1 MNKKLISL
9 ICAISCSFLWGTAF
23 IAQDMGMDY
32 IGPFSFSA
40 GRMFL
45 GFITLIPFFFSF
57 LNLKRLKKK
66 KFSYNTIL
74 IYLFSLLGFFLSGGF
89 ALQQYSL
96 LYTDVANSAIFTIF
110 YVLIVPAISYFLFSK
125 KFHWSVWPSVFVCI
139 IGGFLLTEINNVTVR
154 LGDTLV
160 LLGAFFWAFHIVYL
174 SKFLKLFNYPIAI
187 TMGTCLIGSII
198 TFIPSLVFENIT
210 LGNLLLEKN
219 ELLYAGVLSS
229 GIAFLLQ
236 AYSQQNLSPAPVA
249 IIFSLEGVFAAI
261 FGWMILNQ
269 FLNDLKIFGIVLIL
283 VAVIFSQLAP
293 IYGKKYYGRN

>member
-9 ICAISCSFLWGTAF
+9 VCAVSCSFIWGSAF

-32 IGPFSFSA
+32 IGPFSFTS

-45 GFITLIPFFFSF
+45 GFISLVPFFFIF
-57 LNLKRLKKK
+57 EFKKIKEK
-66 KFSYNTIL
+66 KFSYNIVL
-74 IYLFSLLGFFLSGGF
+74 FYLSLLGFFLSGGN

-125 KFHWSVWPSVFVCI
+125 KIHWSVWPSVFVCI

-154 LGDTLV
+154 LGDSLV

-187 TMGTCLIGSII
+187 TMGACLIGSII
-198 TFIPSLVFENIT
+198 AFIPSLIFENIT
-210 LGNLLLEKN
+210 LGNLLMEKN

-261 FGWMILNQ
+261 FGWILLNQ
-269 FLNDLKIFGIVLIL
+269 FLSDLKIFGIVLIL
-283 VAVIFSQLAP
+283 IAVIFSQLAP
-293 IYGKKYYGRN
+293 IYGKKSYGRN

>member
-9 ICAISCSFLWGTAF
+9 VCAVLCSFIWGSAF

-32 IGPFSFSA
+32 IGPFSFTT

-45 GFITLIPFFFSF
+45 GFIALIPFFFIF
-57 LNLKRLKKK
+57 EFKRIKEK
-66 KFSYNTIL
+66 KFSYSIIL
-74 IYLFSLLGFFLSGGF
+74 FYLSLLGLFLSGGN

-125 KFHWSVWPSVFVCI
+125 KIHWSVWPSVFVCI

-154 LGDTLV
+154 LGDSLV

-187 TMGTCLIGSII
+187 TMGACLIGSII
-198 TFIPSLVFENIT
+198 AFIPSLVFENIT
-210 LGNLLLEKN
+210 LGNLLMEKN

-261 FGWMILNQ
+261 FGWVLLNQ
-269 FLNDLKIFGIVLIL
+269 FLSDLKIFGIVLIL
-283 VAVIFSQLAP
+283 IAVIFSQLAP
-293 IYGKKYYGRN
+293 IYGKKSYGRN

>member
-9 ICAISCSFLWGTAF
+9 VCAVSCSFIWGSAF

-32 IGPFSFSA
+32 IGPFSFTT

-45 GFITLIPFFFSF
+45 GFIALVPFFFIF
-57 LNLKRLKKK
+57 EFRKIKEK
-66 KFSYNTIL
+66 KFSYNIIL
-74 IYLFSLLGFFLSGGF
+74 FYLSLLGFFLSGGN

-125 KFHWSVWPSVFVCI
+125 KILWSVWPSVFVCI
-139 IGGFLLTEINNVTVR
+139 MGGFLLTEISNVTVR
-154 LGDTLV
+154 LGDSLV

-187 TMGTCLIGSII
+187 TMGACLIGSII
-198 TFIPSLVFENIT
+198 AFIPSLVFESIT
-210 LGNLLLEKN
+210 LGNLLMEKN

-261 FGWMILNQ
+261 FGWIILSQ
-269 FLNDLKIFGIVLIL
+269 FLSDLKIFGIVLIL

-293 IYGKKYYGRN
+293 IYGKKLHGRN

>member
-9 ICAISCSFLWGTAF
+9 VCAVSCSFIWGSAF

-32 IGPFSFSA
+32 IGPFSFTT

-45 GFITLIPFFFSF
+45 GFIALIPFFLIFEF
-57 LNLKRLKKK
+57 KKIKEK
-66 KFSYNTIL
+66 KFSYNIIL
-74 IYLFSLLGFFLSGGF
+74 FYLSLLGFFLSGGN

-125 KFHWSVWPSVFVCI
+125 KIHWSVWPAVFICI
-139 IGGFLLTEINNVTVR
+139 IGGFLLTETNNVTVR
-154 LGDTLV
+154 LGDSLV
-160 LLGAFFWAFHIVYL
+160 LLGAFSWAFHIVYL

-187 TMGTCLIGSII
+187 TMGGCLIGSII
-198 TFIPSLVFENIT
+198 AFIPSLVFENIT
-210 LGNLLLEKN
+210 LGNLLMEKN

-261 FGWMILNQ
+261 FGWILLNQ
-269 FLNDLKIFGIVLIL
+269 FLSDIKIFGIVLIL
-283 VAVIFSQLAP
+283 IAVIFSQLAP
-293 IYGKKYYGRN
+293 IYGKKSYGRN

>member
-9 ICAISCSFLWGTAF
+9 ICAILCSFIWGTAF

-32 IGPFSFSA
+32 IGPFSFIA

-45 GFITLIPFFFSF
+45 GFIALVPFFFIFEFKKVIKEPLS
-57 LNLKRLKKK
+57 LKII
-66 KFSYNTIL
+66 F
-74 IYLFSLLGFFLSGGF
+74 IYLFFLGFLLFGGN

-110 YVLIVPAISYFLFSK
+110 YVLIVPVLSYYLFSK
-125 KFHWSVWPSVFVCI
+125 KIHWSVWPAVLVCM
-139 IGGFLLTEINNVTVR
+139 IGGFLLTELNNITVR

-160 LLGAFFWAFHIVYL
+160 LLGAFFWAFHIVFI
-174 SKFLKLFNYPIAI
+174 SKFLKIFNYPMTIAMGQCLLGSLIAFVPSIAI
-187 TMGTCLIGSII
+187 
-198 TFIPSLVFENIT
+198 ENIS
-210 LGNLLLEKN
+210 LANLLMEKE

-236 AYSQQNLSPAPVA
+236 IYSQQNLSPAPVA

-261 FGWMILNQ
+261 FGWVLLSQ
-269 FLNDLKIFGIVLIL
+269 FLSGMKIFGIILIL
-283 VAVIFSQLAP
+283 SAVIFSQLSP
-293 IYGKKYYGRN
+293 TYDKRKYGRS

>member
-9 ICAISCSFLWGTAF
+9 VCAVSCSFIWGSAF

-32 IGPFSFSA
+32 IGPFSFTS

-45 GFITLIPFFFSF
+45 GFISLVPFFFIF
-57 LNLKRLKKK
+57 EFRKIKEK
-66 KFSYNTIL
+66 KFSYNIIL
-74 IYLFSLLGFFLSGGF
+74 FYLSLLGFFLSGGN

-125 KFHWSVWPSVFVCI
+125 KIHWSVWPSVFVCI

-154 LGDTLV
+154 LGDSLV

-187 TMGTCLIGSII
+187 TMGACLIGSII
-198 TFIPSLVFENIT
+198 AFIPSLVFENIT
-210 LGNLLLEKN
+210 LGNLLMEKN

-261 FGWMILNQ
+261 FGWILLNQ
-269 FLNDLKIFGIVLIL
+269 FLSDLKIFGIVLIL
-283 VAVIFSQLAP
+283 IAVIFSQLAP
-293 IYGKKYYGRN
+293 IYGKKSYGRN

>member
-9 ICAISCSFLWGTAF
+9 VCAVSCSFIWGSAF

-32 IGPFSFSA
+32 IGPFSFST

-45 GFITLIPFFFSF
+45 GFIALIPFFFIF
-57 LNLKRLKKK
+57 EFKKIKEK
-66 KFSYNTIL
+66 KFSYNIVL
-74 IYLFSLLGFFLSGGF
+74 FYLSLLGFFLSGGN

-125 KFHWSVWPSVFVCI
+125 KIHWSVWPSVFVCI

-154 LGDTLV
+154 LGDSLV
-160 LLGAFFWAFHIVYL
+160 LLGAFFWALHIVYL

-187 TMGTCLIGSII
+187 TMGACLIGSII

-210 LGNLLLEKN
+210 LGNLLMEKN

-261 FGWMILNQ
+261 FGWILLNQ
-269 FLNDLKIFGIVLIL
+269 FLSDLKIFGIVLIL
-283 VAVIFSQLAP
+283 IAVIFSQLAP
-293 IYGKKYYGRN
+293 IYGKKSYGRN

>member
-32 IGPFSFSA
+32 IGPFSFTA

-45 GFITLIPFFFSF
+45 GFVALIPFFFIF
-57 LNLKRLKKK
+57 EHKKIKDK
-66 KFSYNTIL
+66 KFSYNIIL
-74 IYLFSLLGFFLSGGF
+74 IYLALLGFFLSGGF

-125 KFHWSVWPSVFVCI
+125 KIHWSVWPAVLICI
-139 IGGFLLTEINNVTVR
+139 IGGFLLTEIKDVNVR

-160 LLGAFFWAFHIVYL
+160 LVGAFFWAFHIVYL
-174 SKFLKLFNYPIAI
+174 SKFLKVFNYPITI
-187 TMGTCLIGSII
+187 TMGTCFIGSII
-198 TFIPSLVFENIT
+198 AFIPSLVIENIT
-210 LGNLLLEKN
+210 LGNLLMEKN

-229 GIAFLLQ
+229 GIGFLLQ

-261 FGWMILNQ
+261 FGWILLNQ
-269 FLNDLKIFGIVLIL
+269 FLSDIKIFGIILIL
-283 VAVIFSQLAP
+283 LAVIFSQLTP
-293 IYGKKYYGRN
+293 IYDKKYYGRN